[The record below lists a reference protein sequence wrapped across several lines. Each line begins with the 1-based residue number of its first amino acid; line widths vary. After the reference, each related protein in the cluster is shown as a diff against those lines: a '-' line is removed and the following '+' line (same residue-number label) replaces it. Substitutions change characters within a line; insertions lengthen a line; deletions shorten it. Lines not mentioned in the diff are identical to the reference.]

1 MLDDEVLAPAREAGR
16 ACVTYKCK
24 DLLEEVVER
33 AWNMMTS
40 NLPQRIEMLPKG
52 WMNECE
58 GRGTRRKKDWLHV
71 DTTEKRLDMKNGTPK
86 KKNKSEPKPKHGLSP
101 AIQKRNKWVK
111 LPSGIYG
118 WRKVDI
124 SDKEILNGS
133 AQTSK
138 NLTTKQRANPKPE
151 IYKLLM
157 MDKQL
162 TKDKSDCDERKGE

>member
-1 MLDDEVLAPAREAGR
+1 
-16 ACVTYKCK
+16 
-24 DLLEEVVER
+24 
-33 AWNMMTS
+33 MMTS

-58 GRGTRRKKDWLHV
+58 GRGTKRKKDWLPV
-71 DTTEKRLDMKNGTPK
+71 DTTEKRLDMKK
-86 KKNKSEPKPKHGLSP
+86 AKSEPKPKHGLSP
-101 AIQKRNKWVK
+101 AIQKRKKWVK

-118 WRKVDI
+118 WRKVPI
-124 SDKEILNGS
+124 TGTEILNGS

-162 TKDKSDCDERKGE
+162 NKDKSDCDERKGE